1 MTRKLRPGGPWAW
14 LAVLTLAAGAA
25 ACDDGAS
32 ATGPGEM
39 TAGEEAAL
47 EDAADMLDE
56 RPAEPAPE
64 EPLAAESGYN

>member
-1 MTRKLRPGGPWAW
+1 MIRHDHPGN
-14 LAVLTLAAGAA
+14 LTARLAALALMAGVA

-47 EDAADMLDE
+47 DDAAYMLDT
-56 RPAEPAPE
+56 RPGEPAPE
-64 EPLAAESGYN
+64 DPPADGDGYN